1 MSLRPE
7 RTRGRNRRGSLY
19 LATLGAAML
28 VTILSLASVAVVRN
42 LSAQSRQSHQLSRA
56 RHLNDSAVRVL
67 QLLLENRTQW
77 AQWRSLH
84 QNGQW
89 YRLAISGYEVH
100 YCFVDEADGNLADD
114 ETQPVRLYMRSDSG
128 EARYAVSVELMPGAA
143 ENLIVN
149 GDFETGL
156 VGWNVHW
163 SLIQDVVSPGRNG
176 GHCALVTRR
185 DNWYN
190 GIAQLLDTTAIDK
203 GATYELEGYIRTVS
217 DAESEMIATLA
228 VVADATQ
235 YVQIPSFKA
244 TTSWRKFSGQVTLNW
259 SGTLSQVRFYV
270 ENTVSAGEAPDY
282 MLDDVVLRRRLSNI
296 PLTPVPGTWRREVFA
311 GEPPA
316 GQVSPLP

>member
-1 MSLRPE
+1 MSLGPRKIQA
-7 RTRGRNRRGSLY
+7 RRCRGSLY

-42 LSAQSRQSHQLSRA
+42 LGAQSRQSDQLSQA

-67 QLLLENRTQW
+67 QLLLEQKTQW
-77 AQWRSLH
+77 ANWRSLH
-84 QNGQW
+84 QSGQW
-89 YRLAISGYEVH
+89 YQSPISGYDVH

-114 ETQPVRLYMRSDSG
+114 DTQPVRLYMRSDSG
-128 EARYAVSVELMPGAA
+128 EARYALSVELMPDPP
-143 ENLIVN
+143 EDLIVN

-190 GIAQLLDTTAIDK
+190 GIAQMLDASAFEK
-203 GATYELEGYIRTVS
+203 GATYEVEGYIRTVS
-217 DAESEMIATLA
+217 DADSEMIATLA
-228 VVADATQ
+228 VAADSTQ
-235 YVQIPSFKA
+235 YVQVPSFKA

-270 ENTVSAGEAPDY
+270 ENTLSAGEAPDY
-282 MLDDVVLRRRLSNI
+282 MLDDVVLRRRIDNI
-296 PLTPVPGTWRREVFA
+296 PLIPVPGTWRREIFA